1 MAAYKCTLFSTN
13 SYNTLLKTLY
23 NIVVSADKIV
33 IKLDAIGWNHSCAV
47 YQLHPNIS
55 MHILHT
61 VLYTF
66 PKVVTRRNCF
76 AIKSSFC

>member
-13 SYNTLLKTLY
+13 SYNTLLKTVC

-47 YQLHPNIS
+47 DHLRPNIS

-66 PKVVTRRNCF
+66 PKVVT
-76 AIKSSFC
+76 